1 MKTSSYSPHYK
12 RIREWLRSQRE
23 DHGLSLRDAAAK
35 VQRHHSVIG
44 KWEQNRRRLDIV
56 EYVDYCLAM
65 DIDPREGLEILIESF
80 NVDSERE

>member
-1 MKTSSYSPHYK
+1 M
-12 RIREWLRSQRE
+12 
-23 DHGLSLRDAAAK
+23 
-35 VQRHHSVIG
+35 QRHHSVIG